1 MRKRKAR
8 RLLIIMGIMGGIIT
22 FLCGLIGCVFTDSMW
37 KYLCMAALIAGFVLF
52 FIWGGEQA
60 ILLFGEIAQLARAH
74 GSYPWCRG
82 FKSLFRYHTGF
93 GEIRSFFLFH
103 RKCVI

>member
-8 RLLIIMGIMGGIIT
+8 HLLVIMGIMGGIIT

-60 ILLFGEIAQLARAH
+60 ILLLLGNEREGYLKENLRETTRNRLMKASGSFEQLALTF
-74 GSYPWCRG
+74 CG
-82 FKSLFRYHTGF
+82 FLRP
-93 GEIRSFFLFH
+93 
-103 RKCVI
+103 